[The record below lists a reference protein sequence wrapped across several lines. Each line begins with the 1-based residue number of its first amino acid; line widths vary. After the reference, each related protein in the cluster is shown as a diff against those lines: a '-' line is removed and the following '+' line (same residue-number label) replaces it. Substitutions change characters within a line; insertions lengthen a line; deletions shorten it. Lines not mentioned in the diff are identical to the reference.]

1 MDTEGAE
8 SARAGAGPTDVSI
21 VIPSLDEA
29 ETIGVCIE
37 KIKAVF
43 LRYGIKG
50 EVIVADNS
58 DDDTPKIA
66 RSLGAKVVTPDKMGY
81 GYAYLYGLRYA
92 NGKYIVL
99 GDADDTYDFTEM
111 PRLLKPLMNDEA
123 DIVIG
128 SRFKGEMK
136 RGAMPWLHR
145 YVGNPVLT
153 FLVNLFFDAEVSDA
167 HSGFRAFRRDV
178 LEKVALKSTGMEFA
192 SEMIL
197 KAVRA
202 GLRINEVPITYYPRR
217 GRSKLSGFRDGWRHL
232 RFMLLFTP
240 KYLYFVPGAL
250 STAFGLLMLLIALL
264 NIHLGYS
271 PGIHSSLLGGMLTIL
286 GYNVFILGFFS
297 DIYLNKSIGVEM
309 SKVTSTLLKKFTLE
323 RSVLLGLL
331 LFVIGAAYV
340 LYLFLA
346 WTNSGFKVLPLRGE
360 NILAFTLVVIG
371 LQTVFYSFM
380 LTVLTERI

>member
-1 MDTEGAE
+1 LTAE
-8 SARAGAGPTDVSI
+8 PIDVSV
-21 VIPSLDEA
+21 VIPSLNEA
-29 ETIGVCIE
+29 ETIGICIE

-81 GYAYLYGLRYA
+81 GYAYLYGLRHA

-111 PRLLKPLMNDEA
+111 PKLLKPLVNNEA

-128 SRFKGEMK
+128 SRFKGEIK
-136 RGAMPWLHR
+136 KGAMPWLHR
-145 YVGNPVLT
+145 YIGNPLLT
-153 FLVNLFFDAEVSDA
+153 FLVNLFFNAKVSDA
-167 HSGFRAFRRDV
+167 HSGFRAFKRDV
-178 LEKVALKSTGMEFA
+178 LEKITLNSAGMEFA

-197 KAVRA
+197 KAVKA
-202 GLRINEVPITYYPRR
+202 GLRISEVPITYYPRR
-217 GRSKLSGFRDGWRHL
+217 GRSKLNSFKDGWRHL

-240 KYLYFVPGAL
+240 KYLFFVPSAL
-250 STAFGLLMLLIALL
+250 SAAFGLFMLLIALL
-264 NIHLGYS
+264 NIRLGYS
-271 PGIHSSLLGGMLTIL
+271 PGIHSSILGSMLTVL
-286 GYNVFILGFFS
+286 GYNVFILGIFS
-297 DIYLNKSIGVEM
+297 DVYLSKSIGVKI
-309 SKVTSTLLKKFTLE
+309 SKVTSTVLKKFTLE
-323 RSVLLGLL
+323 KSILLGLL

-346 WTNSGFKVLPLRGE
+346 WIDSGFKVLPIRGE
-360 NILAFTLVVIG
+360 NVLAFTLVVIG

-380 LTVLTERI
+380 LTALTEGI